1 MVCQCLVLDPHKVA
15 ITLQK
20 WQKLLI
26 CWLGHHYLYF
36 NPDIIVSVFHFSPTD
51 KKISNLEVQ
60 IEENGK
66 QGKLPAVTEES
77 SPGGSPIIGKRKR
90 KHPGEWWISS
100 SQRPEETDVTASQ
113 LTPKN
118 SKQNQKEPKTVR
130 ISPVNAKKDGAAKR
144 RNHKQPALSPV
155 QKTKG
160 QTLKK
165 GNKEKRDKQNDN
177 LNLKGCAPGRRKL
190 FDEVG
195 AEQIEQQ
202 EVLAQD
208 RHPLHSSPLFLPERD
223 HGLDSSKE
231 ALNHNT

>member
-1 MVCQCLVLDPHKVA
+1 MEAQ
-15 ITLQK
+15 
-20 WQKLLI
+20 
-26 CWLGHHYLYF
+26 
-36 NPDIIVSVFHFSPTD
+36 N
-51 KKISNLEVQ
+51 
-60 IEENGK
+60 EEKGK
-66 QGKLPAVTEES
+66 QGKLPAVSEES
-77 SPGGSPIIGKRKR
+77 SPGDSLIIRKRKR
-90 KHPGEWWISS
+90 RQPGEWWISS

-113 LTPKN
+113 LTPKK
-118 SKQNQKEPKTVR
+118 SKQNKKELKMAQ

-144 RNHKQPALSPV
+144 RNQKQPALSPV

-177 LNLKGCAPGRRKL
+177 LNLKGYAPGRRKL

-202 EVLAQD
+202 AQD

-223 HGLDSSKE
+223 HGLNSSKE
-231 ALNHNT
+231 AQNHNT